1 MELALYNG
9 ALAGLARDGTHYFYQ
24 NPLESDGSHKRW
36 EWHPCP
42 CCTMNISRLVAS
54 IGGYFY
60 STARDVV
67 AVHLYGGSTA
77 RLEVGGTHVKVR
89 QQADYPW
96 SGAIKLAV
104 EPERPTTFA
113 LRLRIPSWARNTACT
128 VNGEPVDTTKRN
140 RGYVEIERE
149 WKNGDAVAL
158 ELPMP
163 VERLYAHPNVK
174 ADLGR
179 VALRRGPLVY
189 CLEQIDNGNTP
200 IGLIRLP
207 RDTRLEPTDRP
218 DLFGGIVTIIG
229 DAKAVDL
236 EDRNSLLY
244 RSRPDRLQHARLTA
258 VPYYVW
264 SNRGPNRMAV
274 WVPEG

>member
-1 MELALYNG
+1 MSRSNG
-9 ALAGLARDGTHYFYQ
+9 SGRTGT
-24 NPLESDGSHKRW
+24 
-36 EWHPCP
+36 
-42 CCTMNISRLVAS
+42 
-54 IGGYFY
+54 
-60 STARDVV
+60 
-67 AVHLYGGSTA
+67 
-77 RLEVGGTHVKVR
+77 
-89 QQADYPW
+89 
-96 SGAIKLAV
+96 
-104 EPERPTTFA
+104 
-113 LRLRIPSWARNTACT
+113 
-128 VNGEPVDTTKRN
+128 
-140 RGYVEIERE
+140 
-149 WKNGDAVAL
+149 AVAL

-207 RDTRLEPTDRP
+207 RDARLEPTDRP
-218 DLFGGIVTIIG
+218 DLFGGIVTIVG